1 MIILSKDRIK
11 KKKENSRR
19 KIKPIVLCT
28 TNYEYVSKVKTFTF
42 LWMAE
47 TKTENRRLKDSSSQ
61 PPPAQLVCKGH
72 ITACPQHLNKVKN
85 MLKSQ
90 NTGLKCSRV

>member
-28 TNYEYVSKVKTFTF
+28 TSYVSKVKTFTF

-72 ITACPQHLNKVKN
+72 ITACPL
-85 MLKSQ
+85 SI
-90 NTGLKCSRV
+90 